1 MRKIMTDKK
10 DTNDFDFEDSNDFDF
25 GDEVTAK
32 DEPPIA
38 VVPETNDFDFD
49 FDDEPTTPVG
59 ENVIK
64 RQNTITK
71 QDIKAA
77 NNMRE
82 NIKKQNTITER
93 DIKGSKE
100 DDHYYNDFGISEP
113 KQIWIR
119 KIECTNLNE
128 LDQQIVRTLISF
140 RDYTKSTQKFSNAII
155 QNEFANADHD
165 GKTDFIVKK
174 VCRHIVER
182 KKMSIHVKHY
192 YLAKFEEY
200 LIEVFS
206 QEAKQMF
213 DKLVGEVKHEVK
225 EGFDEM
231 RKQIV

>member
-1 MRKIMTDKK
+1 MTDKK
-10 DTNDFDFEDSNDFDF
+10 NVNDFNFDENDDFDFSDPVLSKDFNS
-25 GDEVTAK
+25 E
-32 DEPPIA
+32 DEPPTA
-38 VVPETNDFDFD
+38 MVAETNDFDFD
-49 FDDEPTTPVG
+49 FDDEPSV
-59 ENVIK
+59 
-64 RQNTITK
+64 TK
-71 QDIKAA
+71 EDIKAA

-82 NIKKQNTITER
+82 NIKKKNTITEL
-93 DIKGSKE
+93 DIKNSKE

>member
-1 MRKIMTDKK
+1 MRKIMTDKQNPK
-10 DTNDFDFEDSNDFDF
+10 NDDDDFDFSDPVLSKDFNKEEALVDPKHLND
-25 GDEVTAK
+25 
-32 DEPPIA
+32 
-38 VVPETNDFDFD
+38 DFD
-49 FDDEPTTPVG
+49 FDDF
-59 ENVIK
+59 
-64 RQNTITK
+64 
-71 QDIKAA
+71 
-77 NNMRE
+77 
-82 NIKKQNTITER
+82 
-93 DIKGSKE
+93 
-100 DDHYYNDFGISEP
+100 DFGSPAP
-113 KQIWIR
+113 KPIWIR
-119 KIECTNLNE
+119 KIDCTNLNDV
-128 LDQQIVRTLISF
+128 DQQIVRTLLSF
-140 RDYTKSTQKFSNAII
+140 RDYTKSTQKFSNAVI

-182 KKMSIHVKHY
+182 KKMAIRVKHY

>member
-1 MRKIMTDKK
+1 MTEKQNPK
-10 DTNDFDFEDSNDFDF
+10 DDDFDVNSEFDFDDEILSKDFDKEDEQVDPKNLNDDFDF

-32 DEPPIA
+32 DEPPVAAI
-38 VVPETNDFDFD
+38 PDENDFDFD
-49 FDDEPTTPVG
+49 FDDF
-59 ENVIK
+59 
-64 RQNTITK
+64 
-71 QDIKAA
+71 
-77 NNMRE
+77 
-82 NIKKQNTITER
+82 
-93 DIKGSKE
+93 
-100 DDHYYNDFGISEP
+100 DFVSLAP
-113 KQIWIR
+113 KPIWIR
-119 KIECTNLNE
+119 KIDCTNLNE
-128 LDQQIVRTLISF
+128 LDQQIVRTLLSF

-206 QEAKQMF
+206 QEAKQMI
-213 DKLVGEVKHEVK
+213 DKLVGEVKQEVK

>member
-1 MRKIMTDKK
+1 M
-10 DTNDFDFEDSNDFDF
+10 ND
-25 GDEVTAK
+25 
-32 DEPPIA
+32 
-38 VVPETNDFDFD
+38 DFD
-49 FDDEPTTPVG
+49 FDDF
-59 ENVIK
+59 
-64 RQNTITK
+64 
-71 QDIKAA
+71 
-77 NNMRE
+77 
-82 NIKKQNTITER
+82 
-93 DIKGSKE
+93 
-100 DDHYYNDFGISEP
+100 DFGSPAP
-113 KQIWIR
+113 KPIWIR
-119 KIECTNLNE
+119 KIDCTNLNDV
-128 LDQQIVRTLISF
+128 DQQIVRTLLSF
-140 RDYTKSTQKFSNAII
+140 RDYTKSTQKFSNAVI

-182 KKMSIHVKHY
+182 KKMAIRVKHY